1 MAAKL
6 GGDDDDAIVD
16 INITPFVDIILVVLI
31 IFMVTT
37 SYIVKQSIKVNLP
50 EAASGESTEDSSL
63 GITIDADKNLLLNG
77 EPTTEDDLRIFIRAE
92 KERMKAQG
100 ADVVCLIA
108 ADHTV
113 PHGEVVG
120 VIDLV
125 KQEGVA
131 KFAINIDPVPLPG
144 DAPSANTDVA
154 PPQ

>member
-6 GGDDDDAIVD
+6 GGDDEDAIVD

-77 EPTTEDDLRIFIRAE
+77 EPTTEEDLRVFIRAE

-131 KFAINIDPVPLPG
+131 KFAINIDPVPLPTEG
-144 DAPSANTDVA
+144 SNTDIA

>member
-1 MAAKL
+1 MAANL
-6 GGDDDDAIVD
+6 GGDDDDAIVS

-63 GITIDADKNLLLNG
+63 GITIDVDHNLLLNG
-77 EPTTEDDLRIFIRAE
+77 ELTSEEALRAFIRQEKARTAAE
-92 KERMKAQG
+92 G
-100 ADVVCLIA
+100 TDVVCLIA
-108 ADHTV
+108 ADHSIS
-113 PHGEVVG
+113 HGEVVG

-131 KFAINIDPVPLPG
+131 KFAINIDPVPLPAEASI
-144 DAPSANTDVA
+144 DVLPPS
-154 PPQ
+154 P

>member
-6 GGDDDDAIVD
+6 GGDDEDAIVD

-77 EPTTEDDLRIFIRAE
+77 EPTTEEDLRIFIRAE
-92 KERMKAQG
+92 KARMQAEG

-131 KFAINIDPVPLPG
+131 KFAINIDPVPLPAEG
-144 DAPSANTDVA
+144 SNTDIA

>member
-6 GGDDDDAIVD
+6 GGDDEDAIVD

-77 EPTTEDDLRIFIRAE
+77 EPTTEEDLRIFIRAE
-92 KERMKAQG
+92 KARMQAEG

-131 KFAINIDPVPLPG
+131 KFAINIDPVPLPAEG
-144 DAPSANTDVA
+144 SNTNTDIA